1 MEKYAKIILTLV
13 IFLGLVMWVK
23 MDVLAIKKIVTT
35 PTVEVQPTLI
45 PTSTVEVKNNLTE
58 NTVKNKV
65 VEVRN
70 RMKWNGF
77 NSIQKLIE
85 ISISRGV
92 APNTIVLLLLLP
104 LVATMVSIL
113 HYIVGLSGYG
123 IFMPTMVAVV
133 FLATGVA
140 GGILLFATILA
151 ISILSN
157 YFLKRFKLHF
167 WPARSINLLFIAMGT
182 FGLMIGSSYLDII
195 SISNI
200 SIFPILFM
208 ILLVEEFTRTQL
220 IKSKTE
226 ALSLTMGTLILS
238 IVGAMM
244 MSVREIQ
251 LWVIDQPE
259 ITLIVVL
266 IINLLV
272 GSYTGIRLTEIKRFA
287 KAIRVKSTRS

>member
-1 MEKYAKIILTLV
+1 
-13 IFLGLVMWVK
+13 
-23 MDVLAIKKIVTT
+23 
-35 PTVEVQPTLI
+35 
-45 PTSTVEVKNNLTE
+45 
-58 NTVKNKV
+58 
-65 VEVRN
+65 
-70 RMKWNGF
+70 
-77 NSIQKLIE
+77 
-85 ISISRGV
+85 
-92 APNTIVLLLLLP
+92 
-104 LVATMVSIL
+104 
-113 HYIVGLSGYG
+113 
-123 IFMPTMVAVV
+123 
-133 FLATGVA
+133 
-140 GGILLFATILA
+140 
-151 ISILSN
+151 
-157 YFLKRFKLHF
+157 
-167 WPARSINLLFIAMGT
+167 
-182 FGLMIGSSYLDII
+182 
-195 SISNI
+195 
-200 SIFPILFM
+200 M